1 MATSSDCC
9 KPAILQWIRAHV
21 QAEARVLDVGAGF
34 GTYARLLPEYSRIE
48 AVEVWK
54 AYVDRFELG
63 RLYSVVHVTDALS
76 FLATCDPYD
85 LIILGDVLEH
95 LAIADGQL
103 LLERCRTKGKAL
115 IVSVPYL
122 YRQDAI
128 YDNPWEIHQQPDL
141 TREVFQARYPG
152 LELLC
157 EEGGL
162 SAWTW
167 TRSTSPA

>member
-1 MATSSDCC
+1 MTSSHSC
-9 KPAILQWIRAHV
+9 KPAILQWIRAHIP
-21 QAEARVLDVGAGF
+21 ATARVLDVGAGW

-54 AYVDRFELG
+54 AYVDRFELR
-63 RLYSVVHVTDALS
+63 RLYSIVHVADALS
-76 FLATCDPYD
+76 FLATCQPYD

-95 LAIADGQL
+95 FALADAQL
-103 LLERCRTKGKAL
+103 LLERCRTKAKAL

-122 YRQDAI
+122 YHQGAI
-128 YDNPWEIHQQPDL
+128 FDNPWEIHQQSDL
-141 TREVFQARYPG
+141 TREVFQARYPD

-167 TRSTSPA
+167 TRSTLPA